1 MNLPVSRWPSVTTKG
16 VKTRYDT
23 QGRLDLSL
31 YALHCLHYADAMQVL
46 ASLSRA
52 LHAPS
57 EVTYKRC
64 RPKFRVKAE
73 RPFFFCGKTR
83 TSPVLRWCQTRAFN
97 RVHARSRRILVC
109 EHPSLCDHVL
119 TRVCTCCFPWDIHIY
134 RYAYICVFRGAC
146 FCRASKIWSPQI
158 SYEMVCI
165 ILLRLFASIDMD
177 SELASPVN
185 INPVKQ

>member
-1 MNLPVSRWPSVTTKG
+1 MIRGVGWIRVYMCSLFALCWRYVVTAILVTCVARSIRGHVQKM
-16 VKTRYDT
+16 
-23 QGRLDLSL
+23 Q
-31 YALHCLHYADAMQVL
+31 ADIPGESWEA
-46 ASLSRA
+46 
-52 LHAPS
+52 
-57 EVTYKRC
+57 
-64 RPKFRVKAE
+64 
-73 RPFFFCGKTR
+73 FFFCGKTR

-134 RYAYICVFRGAC
+134 RYACICVFRGAC

-165 ILLRLFASIDMD
+165 LLMRLFASIDMD

-185 INPVKQ
+185 INPVKQWACQPLRLNHG